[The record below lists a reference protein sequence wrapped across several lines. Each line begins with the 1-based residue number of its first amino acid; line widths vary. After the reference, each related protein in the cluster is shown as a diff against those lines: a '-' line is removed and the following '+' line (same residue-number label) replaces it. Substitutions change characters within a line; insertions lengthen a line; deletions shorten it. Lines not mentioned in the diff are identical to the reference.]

1 MIDNPDLWEVRRL
14 PDGLAL
20 ELWGG
25 GNPAVVLVQG
35 ERRVRV
41 DLPHVKALVAALTDA
56 AADLAEVLASGGV
69 YHA

>member
-1 MIDNPDLWEVRRL
+1 MTDNPDLWEVRRL

-25 GNPAVVLVQG
+25 GNPAIVLVQG
-35 ERRVRV
+35 QRRVRV
-41 DLPHVKALVAALTDA
+41 DLPHVKPLLAALTDA
-56 AADLAEVLASGGV
+56 AADLTEVLAGGGV

>member
-1 MIDNPDLWEVRRL
+1 MPDNPELWEVRKL

-25 GNPAVVLVQG
+25 GNPALVLTQV

-41 DLPHVKALVAALTDA
+41 DLSHVKVVVAGLTDGS
-56 AADLAEVLASGGV
+56 ADLAELLASGGL

>member
-1 MIDNPDLWEVRRL
+1 MTENPDLWEVRRL

-41 DLPHVKALVAALTDA
+41 DLLHVKPLVAALTDA
-56 AADLAEVLASGGV
+56 AADLVEVLDSGGV